1 MSVHVLPGW
10 LLLVAV
16 ALASQYLSELI
27 VVGGKHPLEASALAV
42 VFGILIR
49 NAVGLFKVLQPGV
62 ATAEKLLILGIVL
75 MGAGFDYNVVQQQ
88 GWQIL
93 TIILGTMAVAFVLI
107 LGLGRMFQL
116 PSGLSLLLSVGTTI
130 CGTSAIAITAPLIK
144 AKEEET
150 SYAVGTVALWG
161 LVAILL
167 YPKVGQM
174 LGLSDLTFGVFAG
187 TAIHS
192 TPQVVGAGYIYSE
205 AAGNTATAIK
215 LVRNCF
221 MAPLAILIAL
231 WFARQTSKVGTGAV
245 KVDWKR
251 AFPWFLFGYFLRAF
265 FNTRGYFTK
274 AGIAAFSET
283 GKFFILLGMVG
294 VGLSTQLSAFKSVG
308 FKPLLVGLIGAIVL
322 AAISAAMI
330 FILL

>member
-1 MSVHVLPGW
+1 MSWNVLPGW
-10 LLLVAV
+10 LLLAAV
-16 ALASQYLSELI
+16 ALASQWISEL
-27 VVGGKHPLEASALAV
+27 VVMGGKHPLEASALAV
-42 VFGILIR
+42 VLGILIR
-49 NAVGLFKVLQPGV
+49 NGLGILKLLQPGV
-62 ATAEKLLILGIVL
+62 AASEKLLIFGIVL
-75 MGAGFDYNVVQQQ
+75 MGAGFDYNIVQQQ
-88 GWQIL
+88 GWHIL
-93 TIILGTMAVAFVLI
+93 TIILGTMILAFGLI
-107 LGLGRMFQL
+107 LALGRMFQL
-116 PSGLSLLLSVGTTI
+116 PAGLSMLLSVGTTI

-167 YPKVGQM
+167 YPKIGQM
-174 LGLSDLTFGVFAG
+174 LQLSDLDFGVFAG

-221 MAPLAILIAL
+221 MAPLAIVIAL
-231 WFARQTSKVGTGAV
+231 WYARRFASEGSGGV

-251 AFPWFLFGYFLRAF
+251 AFPWFLFGYFLMAF

-283 GKFFILLGMVG
+283 GKFLILLGMAG
-294 VGLSTQLSAFKSVG
+294 VGLNTNLAAFKAVG
-308 FKPLLVGLIGAIVL
+308 FKPLLAGLIGAIIL
-322 AAISAAMI
+322 AAISGLMI
-330 FILL
+330 YLLL